1 MLSIKKIY
9 KPIQIDIDNEESD
22 DRFFSLG
29 FTFNFDSN
37 TIPHNIGVCRDFIE
51 NPSFI
56 YIEADDQI
64 HGFNTKTASY
74 NIENFIL
81 TLTLL
86 DKNKFYWDSSK
97 SVSIELDESNIK
109 DITLCLKSI
118 FDGL

>member
-1 MLSIKKIY
+1 MLNVKKTY

-37 TIPHNIGVCRDFIE
+37 IIPHNIGFCRDFIE
-51 NPSFI
+51 NPNFI

-64 HGFNTKTASY
+64 HGFNTKAVSY
-74 NIENFIL
+74 NIEKFIL

-86 DKNKFYWDSSK
+86 DKNKFYWDGSK
-97 SVSIELDESNIK
+97 SISIELDESNIG
-109 DITLCLKSI
+109 DVILCLKFI